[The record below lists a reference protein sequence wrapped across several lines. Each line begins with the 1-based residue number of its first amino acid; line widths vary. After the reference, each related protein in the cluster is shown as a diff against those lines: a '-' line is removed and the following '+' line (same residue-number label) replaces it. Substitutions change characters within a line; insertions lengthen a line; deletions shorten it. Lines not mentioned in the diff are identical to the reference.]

1 MFIYE
6 LQNLGE
12 FSTQSRRNLDEA
24 KLTYAQYDGDIP
36 ADDDPADYYTPAL
49 KGVRLA

>member
-1 MFIYE
+1 MFIHDMQNIGE
-6 LQNLGE
+6 L
-12 FSTQSRRNLDEA
+12 STQHRRNLNEA

-36 ADDDPADYYTPAL
+36 EDDDPADYILPL